1 MAGWKRRRLDKVLDA
16 DIIGGETTEG
26 VVKGAQG
33 VERVEIAEF
42 FGGVGVGIGGK
53 GCRMGCWGEER

>member
-1 MAGWKRRRLDKVLDA
+1 LDKVLDA